1 MLASNQKSKF
11 SQTLRLNNHCKSKIK
26 MKRENDSHK
35 GQNGKV
41 LVVGG
46 SAMFHGAPI
55 LCALGAENSGVDL
68 IFPFIP
74 PCHNEAAKA
83 RSLNFIIQ
91 NFEDNHLTSKDV
103 KHILKASEKADVV
116 VIGPGLGN
124 NKDTKKAVKTLLS
137 KLDKPTVID
146 ASALIYTNS
155 LPEVS
160 VLTPHRGEFK
170 ALMGDDPTPE
180 NVQKWAK
187 DLKTTIICKGPEDII
202 ADEDELIINKSGNP
216 LMTVG
221 GSGDVLSGLIGGL
234 MAQGHEPIAAC
245 QLASDTLGSAA
256 DYLAQMQSGLK
267 AIELTEQIPR
277 MLHKSE

>member
-1 MLASNQKSKF
+1 M
-11 SQTLRLNNHCKSKIK
+11 KIIAK
-26 MKRENDSHK
+26 RDPVSGRENDSHK

-41 LVVGG
+41 LIIGG

-55 LCALGAENSGVDL
+55 LCALGAENAGADL
-68 IFPFIP
+68 VLPFIP
-74 PCHNEAAKA
+74 HCHTEAAKVH
-83 RSLNFIIQ
+83 SLNFIIQ
-91 NFEDNHLTSKDV
+91 NFEENHLTSKDV
-103 KHILKASEKADVV
+103 KHVLHASEKVDVV
-116 VIGPGLGN
+116 VIGPGLGS
-124 NKDTKKAVKTLLS
+124 NKDTQKAIKTILG
-137 KLDKPTVID
+137 KLEKPTVID

-170 ALMGDDPTPE
+170 ELTADEPTPE
-180 NVQKWAK
+180 NVQKWARN
-187 DLKTTIICKGPEDII
+187 LNATIICKGPEDII
-202 ADEDELIINKSGNP
+202 ADDDELIVNKTGNP

-256 DYLAQMQSGLK
+256 DYLAQIQSSLK
-267 AIELTEQIPR
+267 AIELAEQIPR